1 MITFEYDSIFNAG
14 KYEYYSQSQQDY
26 DALTNHILTVI
37 SAAMNGPMT
46 QDDTLSDHWYHELRK
61 KRYHTSTQQKG
72 KQSIMEQFSQLL
84 LQINHPTRK
93 RISVKQIVRLNCIL
107 EDLEKITKKHL
118 PELNVWVT
126 SKVRMARKANK
137 QDNTNTVLD
146 KFIQ

>member
-14 KYEYYSQSQQDY
+14 KYEYYTQSPDDY
-26 DALTNHILTVI
+26 EALTNHILTVI

-61 KRYHTSTQQKG
+61 KRYHTSTKHKG

-118 PELNVWVT
+118 PELDVWIT
-126 SKVRMARKANK
+126 SKVRLTRKVNEQGNK
-137 QDNTNTVLD
+137 LTKFFDNV
-146 KFIQ
+146 

>member
-1 MITFEYDSIFNAG
+1 MITFEYDTIFNAG

-26 DALTNHILTVI
+26 DALTNHILTII

-61 KRYHTSTQQKG
+61 KRYHTSTKHKG

-118 PELNVWVT
+118 PELDVWTT
-126 SKVRMARKANK
+126 SKVRLARKVNEQGNK
-137 QDNTNTVLD
+137 LTKFFDNV
-146 KFIQ
+146 